1 MASNDRPKHVAR
13 NLSPQ
18 STQGILGAQ
27 SVIQSTKRQ
36 LSIDFKSTHLLSA
49 LLDSSGI
56 LEGNLCSGH
65 YSVASENCLRS
76 PVL

>member
-1 MASNDRPKHVAR
+1 MASNDRPKHMAR

-18 STQGILGAQ
+18 SIQGIFGAQ
-27 SVIQSTKRQ
+27 SVIQSTKCQ
-36 LSIDFKSTHLLSA
+36 LSIDLKSTHLLSP

-56 LEGNLCSGH
+56 LEGNLRSGH
-65 YSVASENCLRS
+65 YSVASKNRLCS

>member
-1 MASNDRPKHVAR
+1 MASNDRPKHMAK

-18 STQGILGAQ
+18 SIQGILGAQ
-27 SVIQSTKRQ
+27 PVIQSSKCQ
-36 LSIDFKSTHLLSA
+36 LSIDLKSAHLLSA

-65 YSVASENCLRS
+65 YSVASENCLCS